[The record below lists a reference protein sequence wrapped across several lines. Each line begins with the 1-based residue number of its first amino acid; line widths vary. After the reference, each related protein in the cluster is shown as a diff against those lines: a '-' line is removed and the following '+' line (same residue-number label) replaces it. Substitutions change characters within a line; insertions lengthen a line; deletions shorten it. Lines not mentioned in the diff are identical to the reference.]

1 MEISLYPLRFKP
13 IYKEVIWGGEKLRE
27 EFGKTDAPPMTGE
40 SWEISGV
47 QGNISVV
54 ENGYLKGNNLQEIT
68 EIYMGELVG
77 DQVYEKF
84 GVEFPILIKYI
95 DANDLLSIQV
105 HPDDEL
111 ARERHKAYGKTE
123 MWYIIDSE
131 PEAKLISGFAEP
143 ISKEIYLENFKNK
156 TLPEILNYEEVSPG
170 DVFFMPAGRVH
181 AIGSGILLAEI
192 QQTSDITYRIYDWD
206 RLDANG
212 KGRELHTELA
222 IDAIEYADPER
233 YRVDYANQLNSS
245 QNLVD
250 SDFFS
255 TGLIHLDQP
264 VEKDFNFIDSFVIYM
279 CVQGSASILSQGE
292 KTPITTGETVLIPA
306 SLKTIELLPDT
317 ETKLLEIFL
326 K

>member
-1 MEISLYPLRFKP
+1 MLYPLKFKP
-13 IYKEVIWGGEKLRE
+13 ILKDVIWGGTRLRDTL
-27 EFGKTDAPPMTGE
+27 GKDIKSDSCGE

-77 DQVYEKF
+77 DHVFEKF

-111 ARERHKAYGKTE
+111 ARTRHNAYGKTE

-131 PEAKLISGFAEP
+131 PEAKLISGFKEP
-143 ISKEIYLENFKNK
+143 ISREVYLENFKNK
-156 TLPEILNYEEVSPG
+156 TLPEILNYEEVGNG

-206 RLDANG
+206 RLDASG

-233 YRVDYANQLNSS
+233 YRMNYEKQLNSTVS
-245 QNLVD
+245 LVD
-250 SDFFS
+250 SDYFI
-255 TGLIHLDQP
+255 TGLIHLDQA
-264 VEKDFNFIDSFVIYM
+264 VEKDFNLLDSFVIYM
-279 CVQGSASILSQGE
+279 CVQGSARILSQDLE
-292 KTPITTGETVLIPA
+292 TPISTGETVLIPA
-306 SLKTIELLPDT
+306 SLKNIELVPDS
-317 ETKLLEIFL
+317 ETKLLEIFV